1 MAFKK
6 TGDTQKIVKTNFMS
20 EAIPVHSLPKSTN
33 QVPALKIYRFKNSK
47 DIQHGY
53 VPSLPIT
60 PLPTNAPH
68 RHTYYEILFIEE
80 GQGFHE
86 IDFHSYPI
94 LGAGIHFL
102 MPGQV
107 HLLNFTSSCT
117 GYIVAFSEDFYAF
130 YNPVAPSLSKLP
142 FFQNTNRQPVIS
154 LNATERHYFHNML
167 ENMATDHLLDQVE
180 QSITGAYLGL
190 LLQKCTLICQREQY
204 IHGPKSVALPEL
216 VGRFQELVEKN
227 FREIHEVQQYATKL
241 NVSPDYLSKIVKKYL
256 ATSSQEYI
264 LDKLLLEAK
273 RLLVFT
279 NLSSKEIA
287 YHIHIDD
294 PSYFGRIFKKKTGL
308 TPNEYRDDVRKSAIL

>member
-1 MAFKK
+1 
-6 TGDTQKIVKTNFMS
+6 MS
-20 EAIPVHSLPKSTN
+20 EVIPVHSLPKSTN
-33 QVPALKIYRFKNSK
+33 QVPALKIYKFKNSR
-47 DIQHGY
+47 DIQHEY
-53 VPSLPIT
+53 TPPLPIT

-94 LGAGIHFL
+94 QGAGIHFL

-107 HLLNFTSSCT
+107 HLLNLTSACA
-117 GYIVAFSEDFYAF
+117 GYIVAFSEDFYTF

-142 FFQNTNRQPVIS
+142 FFQHTNRQPVIS
-154 LNATERHYFHNML
+154 LNQTECHYFHNML
-167 ENMATDHLLDQVE
+167 ENMVTDHLMDEAE
-180 QSITGAYLGL
+180 QSITGSYLGL
-190 LLQKCTLICQREQY
+190 LLQKCTLIGQRDMQSK
-204 IHGPKSVALPEL
+204 GAKASALPEL

-227 FREIHEVQQYATKL
+227 FREIHEVQQYATQL
-241 NVSPDYLSKIVKKYL
+241 NVSPDYLSKVVKKYL
-256 ATSSQEYI
+256 STSSQDYI
-264 LDKLLLEAK
+264 LEKLLLEAK

-308 TPNEYRDDVRKSAIL
+308 TPNEYREDVRKSAIL